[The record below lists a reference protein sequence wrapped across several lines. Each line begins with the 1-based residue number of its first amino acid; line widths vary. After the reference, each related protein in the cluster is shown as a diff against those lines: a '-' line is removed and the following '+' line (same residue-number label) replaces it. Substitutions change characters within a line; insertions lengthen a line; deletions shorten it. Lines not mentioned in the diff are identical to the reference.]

1 MEKSKNYSVLL
12 RKESGSL
19 TPQEIR
25 QLIGRDNPT
34 ILEIGANIGQTTIEF
49 LKAMPHAKIYCFEPD
64 PRAITQFKRNINNPN
79 VCLVES
85 AIGSI
90 NGKTQFHQSNGDDNF
105 KDWNQSGSIR
115 KPKTHTE
122 EWPWVK
128 FDSVIEV
135 PILRLDDWMMLQ
147 GLSTIDFIW
156 ADTQGAEIDL
166 IKGAINTLKIT
177 RFFYTEY
184 SDVEWYEG
192 QVTLQEI
199 DDLLD
204 DFHLVRVFKMDALFE
219 NTRLTIASTMEV
231 EKRHIENKDYSKMK
245 LHIGGEQ
252 VKESWKILNIQPKE
266 GVDFIGDISDLS
278 QFSDASIDEIY
289 ASHTLEHVTQ
299 KKMAETLSGIFRV
312 LKLGGK
318 FYISV
323 PDLDILCH
331 TFISPLA
338 PMEVKF
344 QMMRMMFGGQE
355 DSFDFHYFG
364 WNQALLYQYLHSAG
378 FSDAERVDSFNL
390 FNDFSNYQPFGF
402 PISLN
407 VIAKK

>member
-1 MEKSKNYSVLL
+1 MHILVEKPKNHSALL
-12 RKESGSL
+12 QKESGSL
-19 TPQEIR
+19 TPQEIH
-25 QLIGRDNPT
+25 QLVGRDNPT

-49 LKAMPHAKIYCFEPD
+49 LKAMPQAKIYSFEPD

-85 AIGSI
+85 AIGAV
-90 NGKTQFHQSNGDDNF
+90 NGKTQFYQSNGDGNF

-115 KPKTHTE
+115 RPKTHIQ

-147 GLSTIDFIW
+147 GLSAIDFIW

-166 IKGAINTLKIT
+166 IKGSSNTLRNT

-184 SDVEWYEG
+184 SDAEWYEG
-192 QVTLQEI
+192 QVSLKEI
-199 DDLLD
+199 DGLLE
-204 DFHLVRVFKMDALFE
+204 DFDLVRVFKMDALFK
-219 NTRLTIASTMEV
+219 NTKLITALAAEV
-231 EKRHIENKDYSKMK
+231 EKKNIENKDYSEMK

-266 GVDFIGDISDLS
+266 GVDFIGDISNLS

-289 ASHTLEHVTQ
+289 ASHTLEHVPQ

-312 LKLGGK
+312 LKPGGK

-338 PMEVKF
+338 SMEVKF
-344 QMMRMMFGGQE
+344 QMMRMMLGGARRQ
-355 DSFDFHYFG
+355 F
-364 WNQALLYQYLHSAG
+364 
-378 FSDAERVDSFNL
+378 
-390 FNDFSNYQPFGF
+390 
-402 PISLN
+402 
-407 VIAKK
+407 

>member
-1 MEKSKNYSVLL
+1 MKNVNNHSSALQ
-12 RKESGSL
+12 KESGSL
-19 TPQEIR
+19 TPQDIY
-25 QLIGRDNPT
+25 QLVGRDNPT
-34 ILEIGANIGQTTIEF
+34 ILEIGANVGQTTIEF

-64 PRAITQFKRNINNPN
+64 PRAIVQFKKNINHPN
-79 VCLVES
+79 VCLIES
-85 AIGSI
+85 AIGAI
-90 NGKTQFHQSNGDDNF
+90 NGQTQFHQSNGDGNF

-115 KPKTHTE
+115 RPKTHSQ

-128 FDSVIEV
+128 FESVIEV
-135 PILRLDDWMMLQ
+135 AISRLDDWMMRQ
-147 GLSTIDFIW
+147 GLSEIDFIW

-166 IKGAINTLKIT
+166 IKGASNTLRNT

-184 SDVEWYEG
+184 SDAEWYEG
-192 QVTLQEI
+192 QITLKEI
-199 DDLLD
+199 DDSLE
-204 DFHLVRVFKMDALFE
+204 DFDLVRVFKMDALFE
-219 NTRLTIASTMEV
+219 NTRLTTASTI
-231 EKRHIENKDYSKMK
+231 EKKYIENKDNQIMK

-289 ASHTLEHVTQ
+289 ASHTLEHVPQ

-312 LKLGGK
+312 LKVGGK

-344 QMMRMMFGGQE
+344 
-355 DSFDFHYFG
+355 
-364 WNQALLYQYLHSAG
+364 
-378 FSDAERVDSFNL
+378 
-390 FNDFSNYQPFGF
+390 
-402 PISLN
+402 
-407 VIAKK
+407 